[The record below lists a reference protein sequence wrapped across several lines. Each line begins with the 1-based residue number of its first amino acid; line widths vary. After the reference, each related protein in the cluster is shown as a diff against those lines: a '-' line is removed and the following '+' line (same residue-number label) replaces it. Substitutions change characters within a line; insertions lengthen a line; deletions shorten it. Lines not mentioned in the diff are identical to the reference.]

1 MLSILVFLFVIA
13 IILTCLKSR
22 LSIFVFPD
30 GVKVTTLEGFL
41 GWLGWL
47 NLFVALPFVWDG
59 DMDNGTSPLVIGGVA
74 LAIALFSVYRH
85 NDKRNVVFNKD
96 AKVYLKAD
104 AELKEPGNDN
114 YGFLNDGLH
123 RSREIGPREF
133 FREIFAREK
142 LNKALADGL
151 LKNDTTETENGLRTL
166 PWVLDNAVDI
176 KAQFIFLVDYM
187 LNRYN
192 KKDLFDN
199 FNVFADKVIA
209 ISRQLD
215 LTISQVPY
223 PIAKYIAQ
231 NDVLKA
237 TLDKSDSRFIIETD
251 GYVCEDDENVVAVFT
266 TPIVSSIAKGLG
278 PKLLSIYETVSSL
291 FSNSNAKVIIT
302 DKKVVIVVDSKETV
316 VTYEEALSAVGDNHI
331 LVVDNQT
338 LLLKEGEFFKFALEN
353 LKNK

>member
-104 AELKEPGNDN
+104 AELKEPGNDT

-192 KKDLFDN
+192 KKE
-199 FNVFADKVIA
+199 I
-209 ISRQLD
+209 
-215 LTISQVPY
+215 
-223 PIAKYIAQ
+223 
-231 NDVLKA
+231 
-237 TLDKSDSRFIIETD
+237 
-251 GYVCEDDENVVAVFT
+251 
-266 TPIVSSIAKGLG
+266 
-278 PKLLSIYETVSSL
+278 
-291 FSNSNAKVIIT
+291 
-302 DKKVVIVVDSKETV
+302 
-316 VTYEEALSAVGDNHI
+316 
-331 LVVDNQT
+331 
-338 LLLKEGEFFKFALEN
+338 
-353 LKNK
+353 